1 MAKKLT
7 IVLDISQTIYG
18 TGVSVYTKNLYHHL
32 VKQNPQHRWV
42 LFGGYLRR
50 RRDLHLAAN
59 FIDPHHQASRRFIP
73 VPPSALD
80 FLWNRLHKFSAN
92 RFFSYPI
99 DIFHASDWTQP
110 PKGKYK
116 LVTTIFDLGPLSHP
130 STPSKVKAVHR
141 RRLNWVKQESDH
153 ITVDSRSASQEVQK
167 ILKLKKTNL
176 TVIPGALPQHVEV
189 KPGEL
194 PEKVKKPYIFAIGT
208 NEPRKNFPQLIDA
221 FKILLETRN
230 PKLETLVIAGRGTEK
245 LSRSR
250 VIGLG
255 FVTQEELAALYHQAA
270 CAVYPSLHEGFGLP
284 ILEAQYHQTPIVT
297 SNAGSLPE
305 VGGKGVVL
313 VDPHDPASI
322 AKGIKIALKNSK
334 ELVNFGNQNLKRYSW
349 EKSAKKLMNVYL
361 SLCK

>member
-7 IVLDISQTIYG
+7 IVLDISQTIYD

-32 VKQNPQHRWV
+32 IKQNPQHRWV

-80 FLWNRLHKFSAN
+80 ILWNRLHKFSAN
-92 RFFSYPI
+92 RLFSYPI
-99 DIFHASDWTQP
+99 NIFHASDWTQP

-167 ILKLKKTNL
+167 ILKLKKTDL
-176 TVIPGALPQHVEV
+176 TVISGALPKHVKV

-208 NEPRKNFPQLIDA
+208 NEPRKNFPQLIQA
-221 FKILLETRN
+221 LKTS
-230 PKLETLVIAGRGTEK
+230 PHTLVIAGRNTEK
-245 LSRSR
+245 LSQSR
-250 VIGLG
+250 VVGLG
-255 FVTQEELAALYHQAA
+255 FVTQEELAALYRQAT

-322 AKGIKIALKNSK
+322 AKGIEAALKNSK
-334 ELVNFGNQNLKRYSW
+334 ELINFGNQNLKRYSW
-349 EKSAKKLMNVYL
+349 EESAKKLMNVYL